1 MPKPRYVNNVD
12 ELIDQTRPWEAATYY
27 GYAWPEGK
35 TSGNVRLPCL
45 FNDSCNQSSY
55 GALSVNVDRVHTP
68 IYCHTC
74 GTRGKIIELM
84 WGMKHGRPFTG
95 DQLRGAEFKEI
106 LTDLQAIRNREF
118 PPTPPLNQQSV
129 PSLAG
134 KQPTAANAEQ
144 DEPEP
149 LVNIPLKDQEKTKG
163 LVNLW
168 EDLITDPGEMPPA
181 AAAYF
186 RKRPWL
192 TPEVCR
198 KWKMGYLPR
207 NGRSLMRG
215 LIVYA
220 HQNVAG
226 DIISYSG
233 RDAAFEEKWQQWVR
247 DGRPEKKRPNKHRY
261 VKGFHKGIELYGE
274 IAERLQ
280 DRKLK
285 ESLGKHGLIVVE
297 GQNDVMRLDCLGIA
311 AVGLCSNKATD
322 TQIDIIEQ
330 ISRQASQGKITLMP
344 DLDEEGEAGFKELLW
359 QLVSRKI
366 AVKLGWSSQVSD
378 GKFAG
383 MQPEYLNSDDT
394 EELF

>member
-1 MPKPRYVNNVD
+1 MQKPRYINNVD
-12 ELIDQTRPWEAATYY
+12 ELIDQTRPWEAAAFY
-27 GYAWPEGK
+27 GFDWPDGK
-35 TSGNVRLPCL
+35 FSGNVRLPCL
-45 FNDSCNQSSY
+45 FNDACNNSSY

-84 WGMKHGRPFTG
+84 WGMKHGRQFTG

-106 LTDLQAIRNREF
+106 LGDLQAIRNQES
-118 PPTPPLNQQSV
+118 PPINSPTPQPVPPLAEKS
-129 PSLAG
+129 SALAE
-134 KQPTAANAEQ
+134 TD
-144 DEPEP
+144 DEAP
-149 LVNIPLKDQEKTKG
+149 LENIPLKDQEKTKG

-168 EDLITDPGEMPPA
+168 EDLVTDPGEMPPA

-192 TPEVCR
+192 TPEICR

-220 HQNVAG
+220 HQDIDG

-261 VKGFHKGIELYGE
+261 VKGFHKGIELYG
-274 IAERLQ
+274 AYSERLQ
-280 DRKLK
+280 DRTLK
-285 ESLGKHGLIVVE
+285 ESLGKHGLVIVE

-311 AVGLCSNKATD
+311 AIALCSNKATD
-322 TQIDIIEQ
+322 TQIQKLEKIAK
-330 ISRQASQGKITLMP
+330 SASQGKITLMP
-344 DLDEEGEAGFKELLW
+344 DNDEEGEAGFKELLW
-359 QLVSRKI
+359 KLAEHGLETRLAWSRESH
-366 AVKLGWSSQVSD
+366 G
-378 GKFAG
+378 GKFNELT
-383 MQPEYLNSDDT
+383 PEEIT
-394 EELF
+394 EELWEQLN